1 MNLLGRYLTK
11 IEHEGYENFA
21 KDTDIIVPENFN
33 YGYDIIDEYAKLCPD
48 KRALVWCNDK
58 GEEKIFTFGDMKV
71 LSDKVAYIL
80 DKSGVHKGDF
90 VMTMLN
96 RRYEYWIT
104 AIACHKIGAVL
115 VPATYLLTAKDIA
128 YRINNADVK
137 VLIVTNEDDV
147 TKHVAEAI
155 PMCPSLKKVFTTT
168 DSDLFESLDNAID
181 NAPEGFVP
189 REKTTNDDKFLV
201 YFTSGTTGNPKMV
214 AHKYLYPLGH
224 MITAKFWQDVVDDG
238 LHLTMA
244 ETGWAKCSWGKIY
257 GQWIAGTAIFVY
269 DYFGKF
275 TPTDILPLISKYK
288 ITTFCAPPTIYRFLC
303 KEDLSHYDFSSIT
316 HCSTAGEA
324 LNPEVAKQFK
334 DQTGLNIYEGFG
346 QTESTVILATFKYMD
361 IKQGSMGKPSPIYN
375 VELLD
380 NDDMPVAQGETG
392 EVCIRLRENQVGL
405 IYQYHNDE
413 ERTKATFANGIYHTG
428 DLAYAD
434 SDGYYWYVSRK
445 DDIIK
450 SSGYRIGPFEVESA
464 LHEHP
469 AVLECAIT
477 GAPDTLRGQVV
488 KATIVLAK
496 GYEPSEAL
504 IKELQNHVKKA
515 TAPYKY
521 PRIVEFVSELPKT
534 ISGKIMRKDL
544 RAKDNK

>member
-477 GAPDTLRGQVV
+477 GAPDPLRGQVV